1 MSENALALPVE
12 QQGALEVRKQVNAIQ
27 YLMKDV
33 LQEGTHYGIIKGC
46 GTKPTLLQAGAE
58 KIAYMFHFVPTYTVE
73 REDFEG
79 GHRSYDVTCTLTNR
93 DTGQVMGYGVGE
105 CSTLESKYRYRWVG
119 YNENRHK
126 EENPDIADVWNTVI
140 KMAKKRAFV
149 DAVKSTTAAS
159 DIFTQDIEDMPN
171 LANALAPQMQPQ
183 QRVTATVEPVPVAA
197 QVEPVAQPQPAQEPA
212 QPQQQ
217 QPQQQ
222 ADFEPL
228 RNLFQPY
235 CAARQIIASDA
246 MDEIA
251 QAVGAQSF
259 KLMTQQQVNLA
270 AQIMETTI
278 NSVSQAPTNGGWK
291 SA

>member
-1 MSENALALPVE
+1 MTNELALAVTPTLSE
-12 QQGALEVRKQVNAIQ
+12 QISIAEALAPSDIIPESYQGKPANIVVAMEFGQSMGLSPAESLYRINVIKGKPTMSAELVAAQVRKAGHKLRIS
-27 YLMKDV
+27 KDV
-33 LQEGTHYGIIKGC
+33 AHN
-46 GTKPTLLQAGAE
+46 
-58 KIAYMFHFVPTYTVE
+58 
-73 REDFEG
+73 
-79 GHRSYDVTCTLTNR
+79 SVTCTIVRADDPDYPFSATRDAAWAKQMGLSGKDNYVKQPLTMLTWR
-93 DTGQVMGYGVGE
+93 AITACAREACPEALFGAGYTPDEMDDFDTP
-105 CSTLESKYRYRWVG
+105 ES
-119 YNENRHK
+119 
-126 EENPDIADVWNTVI
+126 
-140 KMAKKRAFV
+140 
-149 DAVKSTTAAS
+149 
-159 DIFTQDIEDMPN
+159 
-171 LANALAPQMQPQ
+171 
-183 QRVTATVEPVPVAA
+183 VPIAA

-217 QPQQQ
+217 QPQPQ

-278 NSVSQAPTNGGWK
+278 NSVPKTPSNGGWE

>member
-1 MSENALALPVE
+1 MTSELAVTP
-12 QQGALEVRKQVNAIQ
+12 
-27 YLMKDV
+27 
-33 LQEGTHYGIIKGC
+33 
-46 GTKPTLLQAGAE
+46 KPTLSEQISIAE
-58 KIAYMFHFVPTYTVE
+58 
-73 REDFEG
+73 
-79 GHRSYDVTCTLTNR
+79 
-93 DTGQVMGYGVGE
+93 
-105 CSTLESKYRYRWVG
+105 
-119 YNENRHK
+119 
-126 EENPDIADVWNTVI
+126 
-140 KMAKKRAFV
+140 
-149 DAVKSTTAAS
+149 
-159 DIFTQDIEDMPN
+159 
-171 LANALAPQMQPQ
+171 ALAPSDIIPASYQGKPANIVVAMEFGQSMGLSPAESLYRINVIKGKPTMSAELVAAQVRKAGHKLRISKDVARTSATCTIVRADDPDYPFTVTRDAAWAKQMGLSDKDNYVKQPLTMLTW
-183 QRVTATVEPVPVAA
+183 RAITACAREACPEALFGAGYTPDEMDDFDTPESVPIAA

-217 QPQQQ
+217 QPQPQ

-278 NSVSQAPTNGGWK
+278 NSVPKTPSNGGWE